1 MRVGRSEPHQRPS
14 ALTLGRHFCEEAACR
29 RRRYGLDGN
38 VASSLVMLCRVT
50 CAAHCE
56 STACVIPIIVRSSS
70 KLVTKRDTVL
80 ERNER
85 SREAGPQVTFLEAEP
100 RADRKGRF
108 GLAIFACVGLAIAIS
123 GMLAAAW
130 ERGSMENFTAPSGS
144 PMMEGLT
151 VGRDGN
157 VLIRQARRGCQHKC

>member
-85 SREAGPQVTFLEAEP
+85 SREAGPQVTFLEDEP

-108 GLAIFACVGLAIAIS
+108 GLAIFAFVLAWQLQSQACWQRR
-123 GMLAAAW
+123 GNAAPW
-130 ERGSMENFTAPSGS
+130 KTLR
-144 PMMEGLT
+144 
-151 VGRDGN
+151 R
-157 VLIRQARRGCQHKC
+157 RQAPR